1 MSEICSVQSCERG
14 GKEYLTY
21 TLLPGLQ
28 VGDKFGHKLT
38 GLERLQVTGLLRLI
52 IDNNRPVTTSLK
64 PSYQL
69 DYHGMILFSENE
81 ME

>member
-28 VGDKFGHKLT
+28 VGDKLGHKLT
-38 GLERLQVTGLLRLI
+38 GLERLQVTGLLWLV
-52 IDNNRPVTTSLK
+52 IDNNRPVTSLVRERGEER
-64 PSYQL
+64 L
-69 DYHGMILFSENE
+69 
-81 ME
+81 

>member
-1 MSEICSVQSCERG
+1 M
-14 GKEYLTY
+14 
-21 TLLPGLQ
+21 
-28 VGDKFGHKLT
+28 GDQLGNKLT

-52 IDNNRPVTTSLK
+52 IDNNCPVTTSLK